1 MAKKLLQQEQQLNFS
16 NSLCRLKHMNI
27 KYLAF
32 LAIVFLAGVVF
43 AAPKLKKVQISKE
56 ISVKLPQNFS
66 PQSDDAVA
74 RKFPATTRPLA
85 VYSSP
90 DDQVDFSVT
99 QKPTHFKPQ
108 DLKMLR
114 EFYKANLVETFTK
127 VDFIREEVTQVNGK
141 DFIVFEFVS
150 SLADERGAS
159 ILRPIQKYSIVQYTI
174 QGNQL
179 LIFTMHTP
187 FVMKNEWQPT
197 VREVMTSINLN

>member
-1 MAKKLLQQEQQLNFS
+1 
-16 NSLCRLKHMNI
+16 MNI
-27 KYLAF
+27 RYLAF
-32 LAIVFLAGVVF
+32 LAIIFVAGVVL

-56 ISVKLPQNFS
+56 ISVKLPQDFS
-66 PQSDDAVA
+66 PQSDDDVA

-90 DDQVDFSVT
+90 NDQIDFSVT
-99 QKPTHFKPQ
+99 QKSTPFKSQ
-108 DLKMLR
+108 DLKMLQ

-150 SLADERGAS
+150 NLADERGAS
-159 ILRPIQKYSIVQYTI
+159 ILGPVQKYSMVQYTI

-187 FVMKNEWQPT
+187 FTMKNEWQPT
-197 VREVMTSINLN
+197 VREVMNSINIK